1 MDELDYLAAKL
12 DKLPV
17 DPQARMGYDLFA
29 GGLVWSDEK
38 PDWDDI
44 VEEEQGIPTVVGL
57 GTFRVLLNHRHALI
71 LGEPAERFRE
81 LWDRAKILCPNWP
94 GFLPG
99 RQDSALA
106 DEARARSEA
115 SIRSFDEADER
126 FRQQQQAKAS
136 MTTA

>member
-1 MDELDYLAAKL
+1 MDELEYLAAKL

-38 PDWDDI
+38 PDWDEI
-44 VEEEQGIPTVVGL
+44 VEEQGIPTVVGL
-57 GTFRVLLNHRHALI
+57 GTFRVLLNHRQSLI
-71 LGEPAERFRE
+71 LGEPANRFHDWWE
-81 LWDRAKILCPNWP
+81 RAKQLCPNWP
-94 GFLPG
+94 GFLPW